1 MRTRTAT
8 GNAVLSALLCF
19 FAVSLRADFPSAT
32 YSLACDGDV
41 ATASSFLG
49 GSALS
54 IHSATYPASYVSVRD
69 SSTDKAFVVTGA
81 ASPPMGANMS
91 LDIFGSGSWSMLV
104 VARGAEVVNGVY
116 WDVGQ
121 PAWDS
126 NSNGNAGF
134 SLIRTASGGVALV
147 RRAKS
152 TPPQTIL
159 SASVDNDTT
168 KFHSFLVTYD
178 ASAAG
183 TEDSPYFTLYVDGAM
198 AAFSPTLYQAVRRG
212 CQFGA
217 VYGGSPAANLSDGL
231 QFAIDEIGV
240 WQTRLTAEQA
250 AEVCVHYPVW
260 PNVTRHQATLSSD
273 AAFSELGWTP
283 AWADSSTAIADITA
297 TDSATLTIDT
307 ALRAYGIEVASPHD
321 FGFVLGE
328 NGSLGDVESIN
339 LTAVAGKIILDA
351 TTFPLAEQFLY
362 RDTATVRV
370 ESVDAVSPTTSASGL
385 VGLLNKPGQA
395 LEIAAPVTAPTVSG
409 KSFLGFGASGGS
421 MTVCFDDGTEIAAST
436 LVLGAYNSANVAV
449 TQRGGAVTLSG
460 SAPVLSIAR
469 NPLSESSYTIL
480 GGSFSAPA
488 AKVVFGELQ
497 LPHNACPARLTVG
510 GGASEAVFSVQGIV
524 ASDNSAYARAV
535 TLAENGTLVLGSG
548 GIDLDS
554 PGGSVT
560 LAGGVMSSTASAAI
574 YAGGG
579 VAVTGDITID
589 VASGTT
595 LTLPSISGSG
605 NITKTGD
612 GTLYFSEA
620 SPSFGGTVTVE
631 SGAIGV
637 SERGATG
644 TGALTFAA
652 GAQFK
657 AVISASLLAT
667 GGVVAV
673 DRPILSQMSAQPAV
687 TAVACNGN
695 SVLDAGTD
703 YTLADDG
710 HVLQFTFPARVN
722 GHAAWFDFTFS
733 REDLPTRI
741 TSSRNIRN
749 DGYAGATEHLL
760 FDGTW
765 RGTNDYNTANGR
777 LLMKTTP
784 CRDMTGAFAWPDAWT
799 VALASHIPNAENAC
813 IVSVGSTYF
822 GTCNYLVLARG
833 GSDSEVILAKGHGYA
848 AAQTL
853 ATMEIPRSGENVIHL
868 FILEYDGE
876 TCTVYHAC
884 EPGGAISQIGSCTL
898 TGFVPGGGVQIGSI
912 HGGVGGTGLARV
924 DDLSDPGSYEV
935 RALRIFETPL
945 STECRQMLGEELAK
959 VNGTLFLVR

>member
-1 MRTRTAT
+1 MRKRNTVN
-8 GNAVLSALLCF
+8 GILLPALFCL
-19 FAVSLRADFPSAT
+19 FAASLRADFPAAT

-41 ATASSFLG
+41 TTASSFLG
-49 GSALS
+49 GSVLS

-69 SSTDKAFVVTGA
+69 SPVNKAFVVTDA
-81 ASPPMGANMS
+81 AKPMGANTS

-104 VARGAEVVNGVY
+104 VARGAEIANGVY
-116 WDVGQ
+116 WDVGK

-152 TPPQTIL
+152 SSPQTIL

-178 ASAAG
+178 AGAAG
-183 TEDSPYFTLYVDGAM
+183 TEASPYFALYVDGAM
-198 AAFSPTLYQAVRRG
+198 VAFSATLYQAARNG

-250 AEVCVHYPVW
+250 AEVCAHYPVW
-260 PNVTRHQATLSSD
+260 PNVTRHQAMLSSD

-283 AWADSSTAIADITA
+283 AWVDASTTIADITVTA
-297 TDSATLTIDT
+297 RATLSIDT
-307 ALRAYGIEVASPHD
+307 ALRAYGIEVASAYD

-328 NGSLGDVESIN
+328 NGSLGNVESIN
-339 LTAVAGKIILDA
+339 LTAVTGKIILDA
-351 TTFPLAEQFLY
+351 TTFPLAEQLLY
-362 RDTATVRV
+362 GNTATVRV
-370 ESVDAVSPTTSASGL
+370 ESVDAVLPPTSASGL
-385 VGLLNKPGQA
+385 LGLLNKPGQT

-409 KSFLGFGASGGS
+409 KPFLGFGASDGS
-421 MTVCFDDGTEIAAST
+421 MTVCLDEGTEITVST
-436 LVLGAYNSANVAV
+436 LVLGSYNSANVAL
-449 TQRGGAVTLSG
+449 TQRGGAVVLTG

-480 GGSFSAPA
+480 GGTFTAPA
-488 AKVVFGELQ
+488 AKVTLGESQ
-497 LPHNACPARLTVG
+497 MQNNARAARLTVG
-510 GGASEAVFSVQGIV
+510 GGTNDSVFSVQGIV
-524 ASDNSAYARAV
+524 ANDRSTAARTV

-560 LAGGVMSSTASAAI
+560 LAGGVMRSTASAAL
-574 YAGGG
+574 YAGAG
-579 VAVTGDITID
+579 VTVTGDITID
-589 VASGTT
+589 VASGTM
-595 LTLPSISGSG
+595 LTLPAITGTG

-612 GTLYFSEA
+612 GTLFFSGA
-620 SPSFGGTVTVE
+620 SPNFGGTISVE

-637 SERGATG
+637 SESGATG
-644 TGALTFAA
+644 TGALTFAS
-652 GAQFK
+652 GTQFM
-657 AVISASLLAT
+657 AVIPASLLAT
-667 GGVVAV
+667 GGVVTI
-673 DRPILSQMSAQPAV
+673 DRPVLSQVSALPAIA
-687 TAVACNGN
+687 AVARNGN
-695 SVLDAGTD
+695 TVLDAGTD

-710 HVLQFTFPARVN
+710 QVLEFTFPVRVE

-733 REDLPTRI
+733 RESLSTRV

-749 DGYAGATEHLL
+749 DGYAGATEYLL

-765 RGTNDYNTANGR
+765 RGTNGYDMATGR

-799 VALASHIPNAENAC
+799 VALASHLPNEENAC
-813 IVSVGSTYF
+813 IVSVGSTYY
-822 GTCNYLVLARG
+822 GTCNYLALARG
-833 GSDSEVILAKGHGYA
+833 GSDSEVILAYGHGHA

-853 ATMEIPRSGENVIHL
+853 ATMEVPEAGDNVIHL
-868 FILEYDGE
+868 FILAYDGE
-876 TCTVYHAC
+876 TCTVYHAF
-884 EPGGAISQIGSCTL
+884 EPGGRVSQIGSCTL
-898 TGFVPGGGVQIGSI
+898 TGFVPGGGIQIGSI
-912 HGGVGGTGLARV
+912 HGGVAGTGLVRV
-924 DDLSDPGSYEV
+924 DDLPDPDSYEV
-935 RALRIFETPL
+935 RALRIFETVL
-945 STECRQMLGEELAK
+945 NAECRQMLGDELAK
-959 VNGTLFLVR
+959 IKGTVFIFR